1 MISRA
6 HLSLLLLVTP
16 AALFNAPSALAQ
28 YEKTEAMVPM
38 RDGVKLHTVL
48 FAPKDQAGALP
59 ILFVRTPYGATSN
72 EKALLSQY
80 PELTAE
86 GYVFAFQDI
95 RGRFT
100 SEGQFVM
107 QRQVR
112 DKRDPKAI
120 DESTDAY

>member
-1 MISRA
+1 MKTA
-6 HLSLLLLVTP
+6 LLAFL
-16 AALFNAPSALAQ
+16 AARPWRLGNTKRPKSWCRC
-28 YEKTEAMVPM
+28 AMA
-38 RDGVKLHTVL
+38 RKLHTVL
-48 FAPKDQAGALP
+48 FAPKDQAGPLP
-59 ILFVRTPYGATSN
+59 ILFVRTPYGAIGE

-112 DKRDPKAI
+112 DKRIRRRSMRAPMHMTA
-120 DESTDAY
+120 STGLSGM